1 MITVIKNK
9 DEFNDKLVETME
21 EIENCNPNGISQE
34 NTVFSDK
41 AKKYIHKLA
50 EYARNLELDCTSETL
65 RKYKK
70 EYEELEASASRI
82 YIDMLYKICHAPTL
96 IHMELVPL
104 FLLPLI
110 DERLNEGK

>member
-1 MITVIKNK
+1 MITMIKDK
-9 DEFNDKLVETME
+9 DEFNDKVVELLE

-50 EYARNLELDCTSETL
+50 EYARNLELDCTSETF

-70 EYEELEASASRI
+70 EYEELGASASRI
-82 YIDMLYKICHAPTL
+82 YIDMLYKICNAPTL
-96 IHMELVPL
+96 IHMEFVPL
-104 FLLPLI
+104 LLLPLI
-110 DERLNEGK
+110 DERLNEAK